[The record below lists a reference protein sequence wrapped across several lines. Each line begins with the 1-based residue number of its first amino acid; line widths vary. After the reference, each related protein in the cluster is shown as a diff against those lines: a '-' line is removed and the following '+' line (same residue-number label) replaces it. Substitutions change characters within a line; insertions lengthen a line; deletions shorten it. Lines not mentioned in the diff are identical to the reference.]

1 MRYTQSQ
8 TEHEVTLEPAA
19 PAVASVVLLHGL
31 GADGTDFVPI
41 VDELRLPDALPV
53 RFVFPHAPLRPVTV
67 NAGYVM
73 RAWYDI
79 RSFTPEGRADAA
91 GLAQSV
97 GHVNG
102 CLRHEIARG
111 VEASRIVLA
120 GFSQG
125 GAVALAAGLRFPQ
138 RLAGILAL
146 SAYLPFP
153 QALATEQVG
162 RQCGRADTDVSRATR
177 SGRARHARAGSS
189 RSAHRARLPRR
200 VARVPDAARGV
211 CGGDC
216 GSRAVARGATPRGV
230 RSCAARENSFTRP
243 GGTR

>member
-1 MRYTQSQ
+1 MQYTHRQ
-8 TEHEVTLEPAA
+8 TEHEVTLEPRA
-19 PAVASVVLLHGL
+19 PAVASIVLLHGL

-41 VDELRLPDALPV
+41 VDELRLPDALPT

-79 RSFTPEGRADAA
+79 RSFTAEGRADAA

-97 GHVNG
+97 GRVNG
-102 CLRHEIARG
+102 YLRDEIARG
-111 VEASRIVLA
+111 IAASRIVLA

-125 GAVALAAGLRFPQ
+125 GATALAAGLRFPE

-153 QALATEQVG
+153 QTLAAERSAANADVPILMCHGRLDPVVHLTLGQEARDVLTTLSYPVEWHEYPMQHEVCTAEIAEVG
-162 RQCGRADTDVSRATR
+162 RWLKE
-177 SGRARHARAGSS
+177 
-189 RSAHRARLPRR
+189 RLQPM
-200 VARVPDAARGV
+200 G
-211 CGGDC
+211 
-216 GSRAVARGATPRGV
+216 
-230 RSCAARENSFTRP
+230 
-243 GGTR
+243 

>member
-111 VEASRIVLA
+111 IEASRIVLA

-125 GAVALAAGLRFPQ
+125 GAVALATGLRFPQ

-153 QALATEQVG
+153 QALATERSGANADVPILMCHGRLDPVVHVTLGQEAREVLTGLGYPIEWHEYPMQHEVCAAEIAEVG
-162 RQCGRADTDVSRATR
+162 RWLGERFRQA
-177 SGRARHARAGSS
+177 
-189 RSAHRARLPRR
+189 
-200 VARVPDAARGV
+200 
-211 CGGDC
+211 
-216 GSRAVARGATPRGV
+216 
-230 RSCAARENSFTRP
+230 
-243 GGTR
+243 

>member
-1 MRYTQSQ
+1 MRYTQRQ
-8 TEHEVTLEPAA
+8 TGHEVTLEPAV

-41 VDELRLPDALPV
+41 VDELRLPDSLPV
-53 RFVFPHAPLRPVTV
+53 RFVVPHAPSRPVTV

-91 GLAQSV
+91 GLEQSV
-97 GHVNG
+97 GRVYG
-102 CLRHEIARG
+102 CLRHESARG
-111 VEASRIVLA
+111 IAASRIVLA

-125 GAVALAAGLRFPQ
+125 GAVALAAGLRFPE

-153 QALATEQVG
+153 QALAAERSAANADVPILMCHGRLDPVVHVTLGQEARDVLSGLRYPVEWHEYPMQHEVCAAEIADVG
-162 RQCGRADTDVSRATR
+162 RWLEERFGQ
-177 SGRARHARAGSS
+177 AG
-189 RSAHRARLPRR
+189 
-200 VARVPDAARGV
+200 
-211 CGGDC
+211 
-216 GSRAVARGATPRGV
+216 
-230 RSCAARENSFTRP
+230 
-243 GGTR
+243 

>member
-1 MRYTQSQ
+1 MRYTQRQ
-8 TEHEVTLEPAA
+8 TGHEVTLEPAV

-41 VDELRLPDALPV
+41 VDELRLPDSLPV
-53 RFVFPHAPLRPVTV
+53 RFVFPHAPSRPVTV

-91 GLAQSV
+91 GLEQSV
-97 GHVNG
+97 GRVHG
-102 CLRHEIARG
+102 CLRHESARG
-111 VEASRIVLA
+111 IAASRIVLA

-125 GAVALAAGLRFPQ
+125 GAVALAAGLRFPE

-153 QALATEQVG
+153 QALAAERSAANADVPILMCHGRLDPVVHVTLGQEARDVLSGLRYPVEWHEYPMQHEVCAAEIADVG
-162 RQCGRADTDVSRATR
+162 RWLEERFGQ
-177 SGRARHARAGSS
+177 AG
-189 RSAHRARLPRR
+189 
-200 VARVPDAARGV
+200 
-211 CGGDC
+211 
-216 GSRAVARGATPRGV
+216 
-230 RSCAARENSFTRP
+230 
-243 GGTR
+243 

>member
-1 MRYTQSQ
+1 MRYTQRQ
-8 TEHEVTLEPAA
+8 TGHEVTLEPAV

-41 VDELRLPDALPV
+41 VDELRLPDSLPV
-53 RFVFPHAPLRPVTV
+53 RFVFPHAPSRPVTV

-91 GLAQSV
+91 GLEQSV
-97 GHVNG
+97 GRVHG
-102 CLRHEIARG
+102 YLRHESARG
-111 VEASRIVLA
+111 IAASSIVLA

-125 GAVALAAGLRFPQ
+125 GAVALAAGLRFPE

-153 QALATEQVG
+153 QALAAERSAANADAPILMCHGRLDPVVHVTLGQEARDVLAGLRYPVEWHEYPMQHEVCAAEIADVG
-162 RQCGRADTDVSRATR
+162 RWLEERFRQ
-177 SGRARHARAGSS
+177 AG
-189 RSAHRARLPRR
+189 
-200 VARVPDAARGV
+200 
-211 CGGDC
+211 
-216 GSRAVARGATPRGV
+216 
-230 RSCAARENSFTRP
+230 
-243 GGTR
+243 

>member
-1 MRYTQSQ
+1 MRYTQRQ
-8 TEHEVTLEPAA
+8 TDHEVTLDPAA
-19 PAVASVVLLHGL
+19 LASASVVLLHGL

-41 VDELRLPDALPV
+41 VEELRLPDAHPV

-97 GHVNG
+97 ERVNG
-102 CLRHEIARG
+102 YLRREIEGG
-111 VEASRIVLA
+111 VAAPRIVLA

-153 QALATEQVG
+153 QTLEAERSVANADVPILMCHG
-162 RQCGRADTDVSRATR
+162 RLDPVVHVTLGQE
-177 SGRARHARAGSS
+177 
-189 RSAHRARLPRR
+189 
-200 VARVPDAARGV
+200 ARGV
-211 CGGDC
+211 LAGLGYRVEWHEYQMQHEVCGAEIAEVGRWL
-216 GSRAVARGATPRGV
+216 GERFRRT
-230 RSCAARENSFTRP
+230 E
-243 GGTR
+243 

>member
-1 MRYTQSQ
+1 VQYTLRQ
-8 TEHEVTLEPAA
+8 TEHEVTLEPRA
-19 PAVASVVLLHGL
+19 PAVVSVVLLHGL

-41 VDELRLPDALPV
+41 VEELRLPDAAV

-97 GHVNG
+97 ERVNG
-102 CLRHEIARG
+102 YLRHEIERG
-111 VEASRIVLA
+111 VAASGIVLA

-125 GAVALAAGLRFPQ
+125 GAVALAAGLRFPE

-146 SAYLPFP
+146 SAYLPFAHTLAAERSIANADIP
-153 QALATEQVG
+153 ILMCHGRLDPVVHVTLGQQARDVLAGLGYPVEWHEYPMQHEVCGAEIAEVG
-162 RQCGRADTDVSRATR
+162 RWLGERF
-177 SGRARHARAGSS
+177 
-189 RSAHRARLPRR
+189 RR
-200 VARVPDAARGV
+200 TG
-211 CGGDC
+211 
-216 GSRAVARGATPRGV
+216 
-230 RSCAARENSFTRP
+230 
-243 GGTR
+243 

>member
-1 MRYTQSQ
+1 MRHTQRQ
-8 TEHEVTLEPAA
+8 TEHEVTLEPRG

-41 VDELRLPDALPV
+41 VDELHAPDALPV

-79 RSFTPEGRADAA
+79 RSFTPEGRADEA

-97 GHVNG
+97 ERVNG
-102 CLRHEIARG
+102 YLRHEIERG
-111 VEASRIVLA
+111 VAASRIVLA

-125 GAVALAAGLRFPQ
+125 GAVALAAGLRFPE
-138 RLAGILAL
+138 RLAGILAM

-153 QALATEQVG
+153 RTLAAERSIANAEIPILMCHGRLDPVVQVTLGQEARDVLAGLGYPVEWHEYPMQHEVCGAEIAEVG
-162 RQCGRADTDVSRATR
+162 RWLGERF
-177 SGRARHARAGSS
+177 
-189 RSAHRARLPRR
+189 RR
-200 VARVPDAARGV
+200 
-211 CGGDC
+211 
-216 GSRAVARGATPRGV
+216 T
-230 RSCAARENSFTRP
+230 E
-243 GGTR
+243 

>member
-1 MRYTQSQ
+1 MRCTQRQ
-8 TEHEVTLEPAA
+8 TDHEVTLEPAA
-19 PAVASVVLLHGL
+19 LASASVVLLHGL

-41 VDELRLPDALPV
+41 VEELRLPDAHPV

-97 GHVNG
+97 ERVNG
-102 CLRHEIARG
+102 YLRREIEGG
-111 VEASRIVLA
+111 VAAPRIVLA

-153 QALATEQVG
+153 QTLEAERSVANADVPILMCHGRLDPVVHVTLGQEARDVLTGLRYPVEWREYPIQHEVCAAEIADVG
-162 RQCGRADTDVSRATR
+162 RWLGERLRQ
-177 SGRARHARAGSS
+177 AG
-189 RSAHRARLPRR
+189 
-200 VARVPDAARGV
+200 
-211 CGGDC
+211 
-216 GSRAVARGATPRGV
+216 
-230 RSCAARENSFTRP
+230 
-243 GGTR
+243 

>member
-1 MRYTQSQ
+1 MRYTQRQ
-8 TEHEVTLEPAA
+8 NEHDVTLEPAVS
-19 PAVASVVLLHGL
+19 AVASVVLLHGL

-53 RFVFPHAPLRPVTV
+53 RFIFPHAPTRPVTV

-97 GHVNG
+97 ERVKG
-102 CLRHEIARG
+102 CLRHEIERG
-111 VEASRIVLA
+111 VAASRIVLA

-125 GAVALAAGLRFPQ
+125 GAVALAAGLRFPE

-153 QALATEQVG
+153 HTLSAE
-162 RQCGRADTDVSRATR
+162 
-177 SGRARHARAGSS
+177 
-189 RSAHRARLPRR
+189 RSAANADVPILMCHGRLDPVVHVTLGQEAREVLTGLRYQVEWREYPMQHEVCAAEIAD
-200 VARVPDAARGV
+200 VARWLGERFRQA
-211 CGGDC
+211 
-216 GSRAVARGATPRGV
+216 
-230 RSCAARENSFTRP
+230 E
-243 GGTR
+243 

>member
-1 MRYTQSQ
+1 MRYTHSQ
-8 TEHEVTLEPAA
+8 TEHEVTLEPRA

-41 VDELRLPDALPV
+41 VEELRLPDTAV

-97 GHVNG
+97 ERVNG
-102 CLRHEIARG
+102 YLRREIERG
-111 VEASRIVLA
+111 VAASAIVLA

-125 GAVALAAGLRFPQ
+125 GAVALAAGLRFPE

-153 QALATEQVG
+153 RTLAAERSIANAELPILMCHGRLDPVVHVTLGQEARDVLTGLGYAVAWHEYPMQHEVCGAEVAEVG
-162 RQCGRADTDVSRATR
+162 RWLGERF
-177 SGRARHARAGSS
+177 
-189 RSAHRARLPRR
+189 
-200 VARVPDAARGV
+200 RGM
-211 CGGDC
+211 
-216 GSRAVARGATPRGV
+216 
-230 RSCAARENSFTRP
+230 E
-243 GGTR
+243 